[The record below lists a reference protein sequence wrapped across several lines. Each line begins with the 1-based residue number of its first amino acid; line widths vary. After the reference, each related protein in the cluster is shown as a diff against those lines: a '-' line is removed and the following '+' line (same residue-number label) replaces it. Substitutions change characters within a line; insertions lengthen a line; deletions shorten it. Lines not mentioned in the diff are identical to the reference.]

1 MKNRLLTLTTLLMVS
16 AAAYAADVKPSA
28 NLDATA
34 AFSRLKSLVGEWE
47 TGAGMDKMR
56 LTYTLIAGGTALVER
71 ETSEHMPEML
81 TVYYLDGKRLL
92 LTHYCMAG
100 NQPRME
106 AGAYTAS
113 TGELQFRFLDITNLA
128 SPAAGHMRNATFRFV
143 DDSHLAT
150 NWQFYENGQVKTAE
164 SAQFTRVR

>member
-1 MKNRLLTLTTLLMVS
+1 MKNTLTALTSLLLVS
-16 AAAYAADVKPSA
+16 AAAYAADLKPSA
-28 NLDATA
+28 NVDATA

-47 TGAGMDKMR
+47 ASSGMDKMH

-71 ETSEHMPEML
+71 ETAEHMPEML

-106 AGAYTAS
+106 AGAYNAS
-113 TGELQFRFLDITNLA
+113 TGELQFRLLDITSLA
-128 SPAAGHMRNATFRFV
+128 SPGAGHMRSATFQVV
-143 DDSHLAT
+143 DDRHLST
-150 NWQFYENGQVKTAE
+150 NWQFYENGQMKTAE